1 MRRAFGVLAGA
12 ALVAAS
18 VAGCGA
24 GTREA
29 APGGAAS
36 AAASASAAPAPD
48 PAALPADLG
57 YVDYAV
63 YKAHPAAFTGRKV
76 VLFYWASWCP
86 DCANHNAL
94 LTVDYEHHLLPPN
107 LSVVKVDYDDND
119 VRQVGYQVMQQ
130 DTFVLVDRN
139 GKALRKP
146 LVTPPYVDILALA
159 A

>member
-1 MRRAFGVLAGA
+1 MRRAFGILAGV

-24 GTREA
+24 DAREA
-29 APGGAAS
+29 APGGAPS
-36 AAASASAAPAPD
+36 AATSASAAPAPD

-63 YKAHPAAFTGRKV
+63 YKAHPAAFDARKV

-86 DCANHNAL
+86 DCAGHNVL
-94 LTVDYEHHLLPPN
+94 LSIDADHHAFPPK
-107 LSVVKVDYDDND
+107 LSVVKVNYDDND
-119 VRQVGYQVMQQ
+119 VRQVGYQVTQQ

-146 LVTPPYVDILALA
+146 LVMPPYVDVLALA